1 MFYKLLTDITSYTLT
16 DGLVTSFTTLARA
29 FSAVSA
35 LIVALT
41 VLGEAVA
48 DSTSRHCMFSY

>member
-1 MFYKLLTDITSYTLT
+1 MFCELLTDITTCTLT

-41 VLGEAVA
+41 VLGEAVT
-48 DSTSRHCMFSY
+48 DSTSRHCMFSF

>member
-1 MFYKLLTDITSYTLT
+1 MFYKLLTDITTCTLT

-41 VLGEAVA
+41 VLG
-48 DSTSRHCMFSY
+48 